1 MERAKKGIPM
11 AKRKSSPHASRAKA
25 GGRRPHKPPAEI
37 PAEFVT
43 PSQALDY
50 LTGPEGSS
58 RSQSTGRRG
67 ETVWDIAQAR
77 LIRAHIAGK
86 VNFVGRKGDVNDI
99 GAVAGE
105 FERIPNEIFAPGI
118 VLGDTVTA
126 PSGRRG
132 KTASAEFWRDLKMPR
147 KEFEA
152 AFKPISAE
160 EALRK
165 WWKEK
170 TKQDGQPP
178 TEYDAYLLFA
188 LQQVPRLPRRWLTEE
203 LKKLPRSV
211 RRKPSGRPPDSA
223 RNGRAVS
230 PAEAKRRARAAS
242 LAAAKSANAN
252 LKSLPSSGS
261 NAAAPAKTRAR
272 PKRISKDGPTWGRHA
287 DYRHIIRQET
297 TTKTTACWKVNIKRR
312 SKYMHK
318 YFPDSKYGGKENAL
332 EAAQAWLDSLMS
344 AASNPDYMLWRRN
357 KKPETNTS
365 GIVGVGRYAIKY
377 RKRRRLLWQAMWKDA
392 DGKTHCKRYFV
403 STHGERQAKALA
415 VAARRDAM
423 AELHEELTRRGAIY
437 E

>member
-1 MERAKKGIPM
+1 M
-11 AKRKSSPHASRAKA
+11 AKRKSSPRASRAKA

-50 LTGPEGSS
+50 LAGPESPS
-58 RSQSTGRRG
+58 PRPHARGRQG
-67 ETVWDIAQAR
+67 ETPWDIAQAR
-77 LIRAHIAGK
+77 LIKAHIAGRL
-86 VNFVGRKGDVNDI
+86 NLVGRKGHVNGPD
-99 GAVAGE
+99 AVADA
-105 FERIPNEIFAPGI
+105 FARIPNEIFAPGI
-118 VLGDTVTA
+118 ILGDTIVA
-126 PSGRRG
+126 PPRRHGQPASG
-132 KTASAEFWRDLKMPR
+132 EFWRDVKMPR

-152 AFKPISAE
+152 AFKPVSSE

-178 TEYDAYLLFA
+178 TEYDAYLQFA
-188 LQQVPRLPRRWLTEE
+188 QQQVPKLPRRWLTEE

-223 RNGRAVS
+223 QKPHAVS
-230 PAEAKRRARAAS
+230 NAEAKRKARAAS
-242 LAAAKSANAN
+242 IVAAKSVIAN
-252 LKSLPSSGS
+252 LKSS
-261 NAAAPAKTRAR
+261 APAPIKTKAR
-272 PKRISKDGPTWGRHA
+272 PKRITKDGPTRGLHA
-287 DYRHIIRQET
+287 DYRHITRHES
-297 TTKTTACWKVNIKRR
+297 TTKTAACWKVNLKRR

-318 YFPDSKYGGKENAL
+318 YFPDAKYGGKEKAL
-332 EAAQAWLDSLMS
+332 EAAQVYHDSLMS

-357 KKPETNTS
+357 KKTEANTS
-365 GIVGVGRYAIKY
+365 GIVGVGRYLIRY
-377 RKRRRLLWQAMWKDA
+377 RKSRRLLWSAFWLDA
-392 DGKTHCKRYFV
+392 DGKRHTKVFLV